1 MKVEWFLPEPDVP
14 VRQGDILVS
23 RDPQTGGLDE
33 VCLVITADCDISK
46 GKFGRQ
52 LACLRVLTVKD
63 YVAHIWAKRK
73 LDKLIKEEAKK
84 LRAQLAKWQSQA
96 TGKESTLT
104 EEAARIWI
112 ARVEPSAICESLG
125 VPDDGS
131 RKKLVGVL
139 ATYREAFGGLDGP
152 RDPLTALVAFKSTL
166 GRTDPKTCRQQ
177 TLQQAQ
183 QEPLPEDAFLL
194 PELPLAAD
202 TPCVVML
209 REIVGVAS
217 DAVCFRATDAT
228 SSDSFLRVCR
238 LEPTYKYAVSQAFGI
253 LYSRIGL
260 PDEYERRCKDVVSG
274 IASFEWE

>member
-1 MKVEWFLPEPDVP
+1 MEWFLPEPSVP
-14 VRQGDILVS
+14 IRQGDILVS
-23 RDPQTGGLDE
+23 RDPKSGVLDE

-52 LACLRVLTVKD
+52 LACLRVLTIKD

-73 LDKLIKEEAKK
+73 LEKLIKEEVKK
-84 LRAQLAKWQSQA
+84 LRAQLARWQSLA
-96 TGKESTLT
+96 TGQESTLT
-104 EEAARIWI
+104 EDAARIWI
-112 ARVEPSAICESLG
+112 ARAEPPAICDALD

-131 RKKLVGVL
+131 RKKLL
-139 ATYREAFGGLDGP
+139 RALESSREAYGSLDGVG
-152 RDPLTALVAFKSTL
+152 DPLTKLVTFKAAL
-166 GRTDPKTCRQQ
+166 GRIDSKTCRQQ

-183 QEPLPEDAFLL
+183 QEPLPEDVFLL
-194 PELPLAAD
+194 PALPLAAD

-209 REIVGVAS
+209 REIVGVS
-217 DAVCFRATDAT
+217 NDAVCFRATDAT

-274 IASFEWE
+274 IASFDW

>member
-23 RDPQTGGLDE
+23 RDPQTGNLDE

-73 LDKLIKEEAKK
+73 LDKLVKEEAKK

-96 TGKESTLT
+96 TGQESTLT
-104 EEAARIWI
+104 EDAARIWI

-152 RDPLTALVAFKSTL
+152 RDPLTALVAFKSTI

-194 PELPLAAD
+194 PELPLTAD

-209 REIVGVAS
+209 REIVGVS
-217 DAVCFRATDAT
+217 SEAVCFRATDAT

>member
-1 MKVEWFLPEPDVP
+1 MEWFLPEPDVP
-14 VRQGDILVS
+14 IRQGDVLIS
-23 RDPQTGGLDE
+23 RDPRTGILDE

-73 LDKLIKEEAKK
+73 LDKLIKEETKK
-84 LRAQLAKWQSQA
+84 LRAQLAKWHSLA
-96 TGKESTLT
+96 TGQESTLT
-104 EEAARIWI
+104 EEAAKIWI
-112 ARVEPSAICESLG
+112 SRAEPSAICDALN

-131 RKKLVGVL
+131 RKKLLSIL
-139 ATYREAFGGLDGP
+139 ANYREAFQGLTHQGS
-152 RDPLTALVAFKSTL
+152 PLTTLVSLKATL
-166 GRTDPKTCRQQ
+166 ERTDSKVYRQK

-183 QEPLPEDAFLL
+183 QEPLPEDVFLL

-209 REIVGVAS
+209 REIVGVSS
-217 DAVCFRATDAT
+217 DSVCFRATDAT
-228 SSDSFLRVCR
+228 SPENFLRVCR
-238 LEPTYKYAVSQAFGI
+238 LQPTYKYAVSQAFGI

-260 PDEYERRCKDVVSG
+260 PDEYENRCKDAVSG
-274 IASFEWE
+274 IASLEWD

>member
-1 MKVEWFLPEPDVP
+1 MEWFLPEPEVP
-14 VRQGDILVS
+14 VRQGDVLVS
-23 RDPQTGGLDE
+23 RDPQTGNLDE

-84 LRAQLAKWQSQA
+84 LRAQLAKWQSLA
-96 TGKESTLT
+96 TGQESTLT
-104 EEAARIWI
+104 EEAARIWL
-112 ARVEPSAICESLG
+112 ARAEPYAICDLLG

-131 RKKLVGVL
+131 RKKLLGVL
-139 ATYREAFGGLDGP
+139 GGYREAFGGLDGP
-152 RDPLTALVAFKSTL
+152 RDHLTALVAFKSTL
-166 GRTDPKTCRQQ
+166 GHIEPKTCRQQ

-183 QEPLPEDAFLL
+183 QEPLPEDVFLL

-228 SSDSFLRVCR
+228 SSDKFLRVCR

>member
-1 MKVEWFLPEPDVP
+1 MEWFLPEPSVP
-14 VRQGDILVS
+14 VRQGDVLVS
-23 RDPQTGGLDE
+23 RDPQSGALDE

-63 YVAHIWAKRK
+63 YVAKIWAQRK
-73 LDKLIKEEAKK
+73 LDKLTKEETKK
-84 LRAQLAKWQSQA
+84 LRAQLAKWHSMA
-96 TGKESTLT
+96 TGKESTLS
-104 EEAARIWI
+104 EMAARTWI
-112 ARVEPSAICESLG
+112 ARVEPPAICDALA

-131 RKKLVGVL
+131 RKKFLSVL
-139 ATYREAFGGLDGP
+139 GSYRDAFGGLDGAG
-152 RDPLTALVAFKSTL
+152 DPLTKLVTFKSTL
-166 GRTDPKTCRQQ
+166 GRTDLNTCRLQ

-183 QEPLPEDAFLL
+183 QEPLPEDVFLL
-194 PELPLAAD
+194 PALPLAAD

-209 REIVGVAS
+209 REIVGVSS

-238 LEPTYKYAVSQAFGI
+238 LQPTYKYAVSQAFGI

-260 PDEYERRCKDVVSG
+260 PDEYENRCREVVAG